1 MQLKDISKIC
11 HNASYEILVNHILY
25 MNKYTSK
32 CKYDIKNQ
40 KRTRI
45 SVIIP
50 VKRTN
55 CNLAEFDCT
64 CFYASE
70 NVPVGLVYQLH

>member
-1 MQLKDISKIC
+1 MQLKDILKIW
-11 HNASYEILVNHILY
+11 HNASNDILVNHNLY
-25 MNKYTSK
+25 MNKYMSK
-32 CKYDIKNQ
+32 CKYDIKNP

-55 CNLAEFDCT
+55 CNLAEFNCT

-70 NVPVGLVYQLH
+70 NVTVALVYQLH